1 MVTRRYKAIQIGVFG
16 CISIA
21 AVMASQGCGLTPRH
35 FEQRK
40 VTKRSCP
47 YHAVPRFGSACPH
60 TGIAP

>member
-1 MVTRRYKAIQIGVFG
+1 MVTKRYKAIQIGVFG
-16 CISIA
+16 S
-21 AVMASQGCGLTPRH
+21 VMASQGCGLTPRH

-47 YHAVPRFGSACPH
+47 YHSVPRFGSACPH